1 MLVDIFVTIPSLLMT
16 TIACTQMQM
25 SPEEAITAATL
36 NAAAGINR
44 SAEYGSIEVGKKA
57 DVLVLDIPN
66 YKFLPYHFGE
76 NHVRKVIKDGTVLE
90 F

>member
-1 MLVDIFVTIPSLLMT
+1 MMM

-25 SPEEAITAATL
+25 SPEEAITASTL
-36 NAAAGINR
+36 NAAEALSLSNEI
-44 SAEYGSIEVGKKA
+44 GSIEVGKTA
-57 DVLVLDIPN
+57 DFIVLNIPN

-76 NHVRKVIKDGTVLE
+76 NHVVKIVKKGVVLE